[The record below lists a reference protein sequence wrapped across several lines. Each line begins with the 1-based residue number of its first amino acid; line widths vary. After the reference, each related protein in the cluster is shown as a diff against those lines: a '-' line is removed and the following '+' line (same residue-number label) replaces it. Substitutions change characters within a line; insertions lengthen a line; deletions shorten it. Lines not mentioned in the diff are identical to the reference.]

1 MTLQQLQFSLNEVLI
16 GTTIEML
23 NRLLQPINLMCND
36 EKYLKELMLANCGG
50 FSQKKH
56 HLAQQD
62 RIIPFFHLKY
72 IR

>member
-50 FSQKKH
+50 FSQKN
-56 HLAQQD
+56 
-62 RIIPFFHLKY
+62 
-72 IR
+72 